1 MTLAPP
7 PPAAPDGV
15 AGDPSHHRA
24 VAEAAARLAADL
36 SEQDARVAAALAAT
50 VGPEDRADRLVGE
63 LTAALREVTDAVGV
77 AVPVLRS
84 GSFVT
89 VAPHPA
95 VVESAYLVEVRAA
108 ELRRRAAE
116 RRAFATAARGAG
128 AERIVVALTAF
139 IGFAALGI
147 VAATRGGALPG
158 DAISRVQLA
167 LAVVAGRDPHP
178 ESIGFVW
185 GPFPTLFEVPLV
197 ALRGLWPALTDA
209 SVAAVLVSAACMAA
223 ALSQL
228 VAWGRDCG
236 SPRWTRL
243 AVVLLTAA
251 SPLVLAAGA
260 NGMSEAAWVLFLL
273 VACRRLAHW
282 VEHDDVGSLVGC
294 GIALGLAYLTRY
306 ESAAAIAAVLVVVAF
321 TTWRRPAPV
330 PEGGPLVGGPASPL
344 RRRARATG
352 LDVAVVGFPAV
363 AAVAGWTFVSWV
375 IVGEPFAQF
384 TSDYG
389 NAALVRN
396 AGSMSGVIGDTSL
409 IGRVAFFGEQV
420 LTAAPLVALLV
431 LVVLWIGD
439 RAAARGAVVLTVV
452 GAPFALQLLLAGRGS
467 TFPWYRYVITGVVIT
482 ALLSLVAAGS
492 WDWVRAHRW
501 VRVPAVLCL
510 LPGLVLSIPVVTG
523 DRLGSG
529 DEHLL
534 YRAVTLGLDGR
545 RLDGASSILLRG
557 REVAGAVDTTGGVV
571 AGAVLTDTSST
582 SAVVVA
588 APRPEV
594 YVIPS
599 DRDFEAVVA
608 DPAAFGVR
616 YLLLRAPATPGDAV
630 VAAHPRLMTDSDP
643 GFRRVR
649 EWGERGD
656 PSGQYLLYEVDAV
669 VGRPR
674 PVPAEGFR
682 G

>member
-7 PPAAPDGV
+7 PPAAPDRAAADV
-15 AGDPSHHRA
+15 AD
-24 VAEAAARLAADL
+24 AAARLAAEL
-36 SEQDARVAAALAAT
+36 AAQEVRVSVALATT
-50 VGPEDRADRLVGE
+50 VAVEDRADRLVGD
-63 LTAALREVTDAVGV
+63 LTTTLRRLVDAARVD
-77 AVPVLRS
+77 VPVLGRGPDVIS
-84 GSFVT
+84 V
-89 VAPHPA
+89 PHPA
-95 VVESAYLVEVRAA
+95 EVESAYLVEVRAA

-128 AERIVVALTAF
+128 VERIVVALTAF
-139 IGFAALGI
+139 LGFAAVGI

-185 GPFPTLFEVPLV
+185 GPFPTLFEVPFV
-197 ALRGLWPALTDA
+197 ALRGLWPALADA

-236 SPRWTRL
+236 SPRWTRIG
-243 AVVLLTAA
+243 VVVLTAA

-273 VACRRLAHW
+273 IACRRLAHW
-282 VEHDDVGSLVGC
+282 IEHDDVGSLVVTGL
-294 GIALGLAYLTRY
+294 ALGLAYLTRY
-306 ESAAAIAAVLVVVAF
+306 ESAAAIAAVLAVVAA
-321 TTWRRPAPV
+321 TTWRRPPAV
-330 PEGGPLVGGPASPL
+330 PEGGPLVGGTAGPV
-344 RRRARATG
+344 RRRVRATA
-352 LDVAVVGFPAV
+352 LDLTVVGFPAV
-363 AAVAGWTFVSWV
+363 AAVVGWTFVSWV

-384 TSDYG
+384 TSGYG

-396 AGSMSGVIGDTSL
+396 AGSMAGIIGDTTL
-409 IGRVAFFGEQV
+409 VGRVAFFGEQL
-420 LTAAPLVALLV
+420 LTAAPVLVVLV
-431 LVVLWIGD
+431 LLVLWIGD
-439 RAAARGAVVLTVV
+439 RAAARGAVVLAVV
-452 GAPFALQLLLAGRGS
+452 GAPLALQLLLAARGQ
-467 TFPWYRYVITGVVIT
+467 TFPWFRYVITGVMIT
-482 ALLSLVAAGS
+482 ALLALVAAGS
-492 WDWVRAHRW
+492 WDWVRSHRW
-501 VRVPAVLCL
+501 VRVPAVLSL
-510 LPGLVLSIPVVTG
+510 LPGLVLSVPVVMG
-523 DRLGSG
+523 GHLGAG
-529 DEHLL
+529 DEYLV
-534 YRAVTLGLDGR
+534 YQAVERGLDGR
-545 RLDGASSILLRG
+545 RIPADESILLRG
-557 REVAGAVDTTGGVV
+557 RTVAEAVDRVPGVV
-571 AGAVLTDTSST
+571 AGAILTDTSST
-582 SAVVVA
+582 SAVVAA

-630 VAAHPRLMTDSDP
+630 VASHPRLMTDTDP
-643 GFRRVR
+643 GFRRIR
-649 EWGERGD
+649 EWGDRGD
-656 PSGQYLLYEVDAV
+656 PSGQYLLYEVDSV

-674 PVPAEGFR
+674 PVPSEGFR

>member
-7 PPAAPDGV
+7 PPAAPTRTATD
-15 AGDPSHHRA
+15 
-24 VAEAAARLAADL
+24 VAEAAARLAA
-36 SEQDARVAAALAAT
+36 ELAAQEVRVSVALDTT
-50 VGPEDRADRLVGE
+50 VEVEDRADRLVGE
-63 LTAALREVTDAVGV
+63 LTTTLRRLADAAGV
-77 AVPVLRS
+77 DVPVLRR
-84 GSFVT
+84 GPDVT
-89 VAPHPA
+89 AVPHPA
-95 VVESAYLVEVRAA
+95 EVESAYLVEVRAA
-108 ELRRRAAE
+108 EIRRRAAE

-128 AERIVVALTAF
+128 VERVVVALTAF
-139 IGFAALGI
+139 LGFAAIGI

-197 ALRGLWPALTDA
+197 ALRGLWPALADA

-236 SPRWTRL
+236 SPRWTRIG
-243 AVVLLTAA
+243 VVLLTAA

-282 VEHDDVGSLVGC
+282 IEHDDVGSLVVTGV
-294 GIALGLAYLTRY
+294 ALGLAYLTRY
-306 ESAAAIAAVLVVVAF
+306 ESAAAIAAVLAVVAV
-321 TTWRRPAPV
+321 TTWRRPPAV
-330 PEGGPLVGGPASPL
+330 PEGGPLVGGPAGPV
-344 RRRARATG
+344 RRRVRATA
-352 LDVAVVGFPAV
+352 LDLTVVGFPAV
-363 AAVAGWTFVSWV
+363 AAVVGWTFVSWV

-384 TSDYG
+384 TSGYG

-396 AGSMSGVIGDTSL
+396 AGSMAGIIGDTTL
-409 IGRVAFFGEQV
+409 VGRVAFFGEQL
-420 LTAAPLVALLV
+420 LTAAPVLVALV
-431 LVVLWIGD
+431 LLVLWIGD
-439 RAAARGAVVLTVV
+439 RAAARGAVVLAVV
-452 GAPFALQLLLAGRGS
+452 GAPLALQLLLAARGQ
-467 TFPWYRYVITGVVIT
+467 TFPWFRYVITGVVIT
-482 ALLSLVAAGS
+482 ALLALVAAGS
-492 WDWVRAHRW
+492 WDWVRSHRW
-501 VRVPAVLCL
+501 VRVPAVLSL
-510 LPGLVLSIPVVTG
+510 LPGLVLSVPVV
-523 DRLGSG
+523 LGGHLGAG
-529 DEHLL
+529 DEYLV
-534 YRAVTLGLDGR
+534 YQAVERGLDGR
-545 RLDGASSILLRG
+545 RLPADESILLRG
-557 REVAGAVDTTGGVV
+557 RDVAEVVDREPGVV

-582 SAVVVA
+582 SAVVAA

-643 GFRRVR
+643 GFRRGR